1 MVEFNTNIFGGKQ
14 NEEKPMTSTTLSM
27 LPNNLF
33 LKNQQNFN
41 AVAPAMDNT
50 ASNITPPMITQEK
63 TGFNILDLF
72 RKDEEEQYSYE
83 TIEKLYNMLSP
94 NDQMMFELAPK
105 AFLQHAITSDKF
117 NEAQQEKDLT
127 DFEKMQLGYRR
138 YIVAKNSG
146 NDAIA
151 NALAEKYNFI
161 ADLSDSD
168 KRLLAL
174 EEYKNAKN
182 QGNDELA
189 RSLNSEF
196 NFADE
201 IDELDY
207 VEQMFDQLD
216 IYNKTGN
223 IENLAKAQ
231 VLADKAYQGDVF
243 IDENGKLINLTPN
256 ALDLNEKNKDETFTN
271 TPQFPSIFKDDK
283 TYKRKLAEEA
293 KKISDEMFSFT
304 KVGDTFQPIY
314 LQAEGDILQVTS
326 SWKDYFGLAS
336 DEEKRF
342 LKNKTMF
349 TAENIKNFNQYVKNI
364 TGAQMSENEVKRL
377 IQAYPDAGFQDGIL
391 GFLDKDTP
399 SEFKAKYDQIMKVLI
414 VGQMKVNYYNDPS
427 IRRKLFELEGKD
439 FQNMLDADI
448 AYNKDREA
456 MYGYDGDGNIVW
468 QTNHSFALEGK
479 DFQEISDKVT
489 AKFYNDYV
497 EQFELQNNRKLDP
510 NNPEDQKIA
519 TQMQWDAKQDMYDV
533 FNLATFEK
541 THFGDDSNKYPMTF
555 HQKDKLDNF
564 GIEY

>member
-117 NEAQQEKDLT
+117 NEAQQEEDLT
-127 DFEKMQLGYRR
+127 DFQKMQLGYRR

-174 EEYKNAKN
+174 EEYKNAKS

-189 RSLNSEF
+189 RSLNGEF

-243 IDENGKLINLTPN
+243 IDESGKLINLTPN
-256 ALDLNEKNKDETFTN
+256 ALDLSKKDKDETFTN
-271 TPQFPSIFKDDK
+271 APQFPSIFKDDK
-283 TYKRKLAEEA
+283 TYKRKLAEDA
-293 KKISDEMFSFT
+293 KKVSDEMFSFT
-304 KVGDTFQPIY
+304 KVGDTFQPIF
-314 LQAEGDILQVTS
+314 LQAEGDILSVTS

-336 DEEKRF
+336 DEEKQF
-342 LKNKTMF
+342 LKSKTSF

-399 SEFKAKYDQIMKVLI
+399 TEFKAKYDQILKVLI

-427 IRRKLFELEGKD
+427 IRRQL
-439 FQNMLDADI
+439 LDMGILVNAGGASDI
-448 AYNKDREA
+448 AYNEDREK
-456 MYGYDGDGNIVW
+456 MYGYDGDGKIVW

-479 DFQEISDKVT
+479 DFQEIQDKVT
-489 AKFYNDYV
+489 AKFYNEYA

-519 TQMQWDAKQDMYDV
+519 MQMQWDAKQDMYDV
-533 FNLATFEK
+533 FDLASFEK
-541 THFGDDSNKYPMTF
+541 SHFGDDGKKYPMTF

-564 GIEY
+564 QIEY